1 MALERNIDTEPRWY
15 VLKTF
20 AGYEN
25 VAKQNLEQT
34 VAKYS
39 LEDRIFDI
47 VIPME
52 DVLEEKRGKKVLVP
66 KKMMPGY
73 IIVKMIYGDDI

>member
-1 MALERNIDTEPRWY
+1 MALEKNIDTEPRWY

-20 AGYEN
+20 AGYES

-34 VAKYS
+34 VSKYS

-66 KKMMPGY
+66 KKMMPA
-73 IIVKMIYGDDI
+73 IYSAICI